1 MGRALSF
8 KCSTLT
14 LDLKKKKKVSM
25 RLVSGSMSKYIASEY
40 SQSLGKYKIVLK
52 MLDTQL
58 HSVHRKLNIYIQ

>member
-1 MGRALSF
+1 
-8 KCSTLT
+8 
-14 LDLKKKKKVSM
+14 M

-40 SQSLGKYKIVLK
+40 SQSLGKYKVVLK